1 MLLDQMTA
9 LVTGGSRG
17 IGRAVALSLA
27 RAGASVAVNY
37 SQSESGAQEVARAAE
52 EFPGR
57 VLICKADV
65 SKEEEVQEMFAWIKE
80 ELGSLDIL
88 VNNAGVTRDGLIMRM
103 SDDAWREVVEIN
115 LGGVFRCCRQAAR
128 LMIRQRRGRIVN
140 LSSVAG
146 LVGNAGQANYAAS
159 KAGVI
164 GLTKSLARELASR
177 NITVN
182 AVAPGFIR
190 TDMTADLS
198 EEIKEKAVSSTL
210 LGRLGEPE
218 DVAEAVLFLVSPA
231 ASYITGQVLVVDGGL
246 TLQSN

>member
-17 IGRAVALSLA
+17 IGRAVALSMA

-37 SQSESGAQEVARAAE
+37 SRSESGAQEVARAAE
-52 EFPGR
+52 GLPGR

-80 ELGSLDIL
+80 EMGSLDIL

-103 SDDAWREVVEIN
+103 SDDAWREVVEVN
-115 LGGVFRCCRQAAR
+115 LGGAFRCCRQAAR

>member
-80 ELGSLDIL
+80 EMGSLDIL